1 MAASRGARRYPAVRV
16 GIRVLIVDDHPVVR
30 EGFSQL
36 FEFVDGIEP
45 VGTAAAGDEALD
57 RIAELEPD
65 LVLLDLQL
73 PGDDGATVAGKIKER
88 WPDVRVVIFTGA
100 PDDFALRRAQAAGA
114 DGLLLKT
121 MPVGELI
128 AAIKAAADGHPV
140 VDRDLVGSLA
150 ESRPGTEPA
159 LSERELEVLELLAQ
173 GMTNKQV

>member
-1 MAASRGARRYPAVRV
+1 PAWAPPWRSSTRRSCASTSPASARSCRLPTPTETVAAATSADRLAHLVPSPTEV

-100 PDDFALRRAQAAGA
+100 P
-114 DGLLLKT
+114 
-121 MPVGELI
+121 
-128 AAIKAAADGHPV
+128 
-140 VDRDLVGSLA
+140 
-150 ESRPGTEPA
+150 
-159 LSERELEVLELLAQ
+159 
-173 GMTNKQV
+173 